1 MIYYLNENT
10 EQFDVYDHINS
21 LYEIAY
27 DCQIEMLNI
36 NEDAESVK
44 RTVSYYIDRII
55 QKIKDFF
62 RMIRNKIQEWMRKYS
77 ISKLERDIKPTK
89 AGLEG
94 QKLTRYTP
102 KQEIKTAYI
111 DPTYADFGSG
121 SVYVETETP
130 IPVMKYAK
138 KLLDIFKDRKENV

>member
-27 DCQIEMLNI
+27 DYQIEMLNI

-77 ISKLERDIKPTK
+77 ISKLEKDIKSGK
-89 AGLEG
+89 I
-94 QKLTRYTP
+94 QVK
-102 KQEIKTAYI
+102 EIEDDI
-111 DPTYADFGSG
+111 
-121 SVYVETETP
+121 
-130 IPVMKYAK
+130 K
-138 KLLDIFKDRKENV
+138 KPDELIKMIKDRAMDIAEGKAESVENVI

>member
-77 ISKLERDIKPTK
+77 ISKLERDIKSGK
-89 AGLEG
+89 I
-94 QKLTRYTP
+94 QVK
-102 KQEIKTAYI
+102 EIEDDI
-111 DPTYADFGSG
+111 
-121 SVYVETETP
+121 
-130 IPVMKYAK
+130 K
-138 KLLDIFKDRKENV
+138 KPDELIKMIKDRAMDIAEGKVESAENVI

>member
-10 EQFDVYDHINS
+10 EQFDIYDHINS

-77 ISKLERDIKPTK
+77 ISKLERDIKSGK
-89 AGLEG
+89 I
-94 QKLTRYTP
+94 Q
-102 KQEIKTAYI
+102 IKDI
-111 DPTYADFGSG
+111 DDD
-121 SVYVETETP
+121 
-130 IPVMKYAK
+130 IK
-138 KLLDIFKDRKENV
+138 KPDELIKMIKDRAMDIAEGKVESAENVI

>member
-10 EQFDVYDHINS
+10 EQFDVYDHINL

-77 ISKLERDIKPTK
+77 ISKLEKDIKSGK
-89 AGLEG
+89 I
-94 QKLTRYTP
+94 QVK
-102 KQEIKTAYI
+102 EIEDDI
-111 DPTYADFGSG
+111 
-121 SVYVETETP
+121 
-130 IPVMKYAK
+130 K
-138 KLLDIFKDRKENV
+138 KPDELIKMIKDRAMDIAEGKVESAENVV

>member
-77 ISKLERDIKPTK
+77 ISKLERDIKSGK
-89 AGLEG
+89 V
-94 QKLTRYTP
+94 QIK
-102 KQEIKTAYI
+102 EIDDDI
-111 DPTYADFGSG
+111 
-121 SVYVETETP
+121 
-130 IPVMKYAK
+130 K
-138 KLLDIFKDRKENV
+138 KPDELIKMIKDRAMNIAEGKVESAENVI

>member
-77 ISKLERDIKPTK
+77 ISKLERDIKSGK
-89 AGLEG
+89 I
-94 QKLTRYTP
+94 QVKDIDDD
-102 KQEIKTAYI
+102 IKKPDELI
-111 DPTYADFGSG
+111 KM
-121 SVYVETETP
+121 
-130 IPVMKYAK
+130 I
-138 KLLDIFKDRKENV
+138 KDRAMNIAEGKVESAENVI

>member
-10 EQFDVYDHINS
+10 EQFDIYDHINS

-77 ISKLERDIKPTK
+77 ISKLERDIKSGK
-89 AGLEG
+89 I
-94 QKLTRYTP
+94 Q
-102 KQEIKTAYI
+102 IKDI
-111 DPTYADFGSG
+111 DDD
-121 SVYVETETP
+121 
-130 IPVMKYAK
+130 IK
-138 KLLDIFKDRKENV
+138 KPDELIKMIKDRAMDIAEGKVESVENVL

>member
-77 ISKLERDIKPTK
+77 ISKLERDIKSGK
-89 AGLEG
+89 I
-94 QKLTRYTP
+94 QVK
-102 KQEIKTAYI
+102 EIEDDI
-111 DPTYADFGSG
+111 
-121 SVYVETETP
+121 
-130 IPVMKYAK
+130 K
-138 KLLDIFKDRKENV
+138 KPDELIKMIKDRAMDIAEGKIESAENVI

>member
-77 ISKLERDIKPTK
+77 ISKLERDIKSGK
-89 AGLEG
+89 V
-94 QKLTRYTP
+94 QIK
-102 KQEIKTAYI
+102 EIDDDI
-111 DPTYADFGSG
+111 
-121 SVYVETETP
+121 
-130 IPVMKYAK
+130 K
-138 KLLDIFKDRKENV
+138 KPDELIKMIKDRAMNIAEGKIESAENVI

>member
-10 EQFDVYDHINS
+10 EQFDIYDHINS

-77 ISKLERDIKPTK
+77 ISKLERDIKSGK
-89 AGLEG
+89 I
-94 QKLTRYTP
+94 QIK
-102 KQEIKTAYI
+102 EIDDDI
-111 DPTYADFGSG
+111 
-121 SVYVETETP
+121 
-130 IPVMKYAK
+130 K
-138 KLLDIFKDRKENV
+138 KPDELIKMIKDRAMDIAEGKVESAENVI

>member
-27 DCQIEMLNI
+27 DYQIEMLNI

-77 ISKLERDIKPTK
+77 ISKLEKDIKSGK
-89 AGLEG
+89 I
-94 QKLTRYTP
+94 QIK
-102 KQEIKTAYI
+102 EIEDDI
-111 DPTYADFGSG
+111 
-121 SVYVETETP
+121 
-130 IPVMKYAK
+130 K
-138 KLLDIFKDRKENV
+138 KPDELIKMIKDRAMDIAEGKAESVENVI

>member
-77 ISKLERDIKPTK
+77 ISKLEKDIKSGKIQVKEIEDDIKKPDELIK
-89 AGLEG
+89 MIKNHAMDIAEG
-94 QKLTRYTP
+94 KI
-102 KQEIKTAYI
+102 ESA
-111 DPTYADFGSG
+111 
-121 SVYVETETP
+121 
-130 IPVMKYAK
+130 
-138 KLLDIFKDRKENV
+138 ENVI

>member
-77 ISKLERDIKPTK
+77 ISKLERDIKSGK
-89 AGLEG
+89 I
-94 QKLTRYTP
+94 QVKDIDDD
-102 KQEIKTAYI
+102 IKKPDELI
-111 DPTYADFGSG
+111 KM
-121 SVYVETETP
+121 
-130 IPVMKYAK
+130 I
-138 KLLDIFKDRKENV
+138 KDRAMNIAEGKIESAENVI